1 MVWTSQPENTR
12 FTSKQQGKQRLPL
25 HDEEGT
31 GTSDKLPREHVIQ
44 RMQRELDLLRETITK
59 QNEKT
64 ASLER
69 KPGHLDS
76 NIVVLE
82 SCFALENHVTDVLRE
97 QLDDQEQHSRLP
109 CLMYQRLPEW
119 NQSVC
124 KNIRYWH
131 LQISDITEYN
141 VQNNIRKF
149 TKHSTAK

>member
-1 MVWTSQPENTR
+1 
-12 FTSKQQGKQRLPL
+12 
-25 HDEEGT
+25 
-31 GTSDKLPREHVIQ
+31 
-44 RMQRELDLLRETITK
+44 MQRELDLLRETITK

-109 CLMYQRLPEW
+109 CLMYQRLPE
-119 NQSVC
+119 
-124 KNIRYWH
+124 
-131 LQISDITEYN
+131 
-141 VQNNIRKF
+141 
-149 TKHSTAK
+149 